1 MSGKPS
7 PITPSVLAWALAEDG
22 RPPVEIAEA
31 LKIDEAVLDEW
42 EQRLQGPPDPVVVEH
57 VDLAL
62 GQPQQARVVAG
73 GPLAQGVQRLATQ
86 HQVGHHDPDRGR
98 WTKFLAGVPGAATR
112 RPATRAAR
120 GGPAH
125 G

>member
-1 MSGKPS
+1 MQ
-7 PITPSVLAWALAEDG
+7 LAGVHRELTDRAEHDRG
-22 RPPVEIAEA
+22 QQAGPVG
-31 LKIDEAVLDEW
+31 V
-42 EQRLQGPPDPVVVEH
+42 EQRLQGPADPVVVEP
-57 VDLAL
+57 VDLGF
-62 GQPQQARVVAG
+62 GQPQQARVLAG
-73 GPLAQGVQRLATQ
+73 GPLAQGVQGFAAQ
-86 HQVGHHDPDRGR
+86 YQVGHHDPDRGC